1 MKNIAILGSTGSIGT
16 QTLEIVDEFPQEF
29 NVVAISCNQDIKKFE
44 TQIAKYNPAYAV
56 VTDEKAYGAAKHIK
70 NLYPNTQL
78 LCGQESLIQIVSL
91 EEIDT
96 VLMAIVGNDALLPT
110 IQGIKSKKRICI
122 ANKEVL
128 VTSGHLIMP
137 LVAKYDVTLIPVDSE
152 HSALFQA
159 LQGNRYSE
167 IEKVILT
174 ASGGP
179 FRGRKRD
186 DLAFVTAA
194 DSLKHPKWNMG
205 KKISIDSATLMN
217 KGLEV
222 IEARWLFDLKPD
234 QIDVVIHPESIIH
247 SLVQYQDSSV
257 IAQMGLPDMRLPIIY
272 ALNYPQRHQ
281 TALKR
286 MDLTELMTL
295 TFEKPDRETFPCL
308 DLAYHVLQLGGIF
321 PTILNAANEVLV
333 ERYLE
338 DEIDFYDI
346 PRGIEWAV
354 GQYSSL
360 EAPTLEDVLMYD
372 QDVRALMEK
381 WKNQCGTE

>member
-16 QTLEIVDEFPQEF
+16 QTLEIVDEFPQAF
-29 NVVAISCNQDIKKFE
+29 NVVAISCNRDVKKLE
-44 TQIAKYNPAYAV
+44 SQIAKYKPTYAV
-56 VTDEKAYGAAKHIK
+56 IADEKAYETASYIRT
-70 NLYPNTQL
+70 LYPNTQL
-78 LCGQESLIQIVSL
+78 LCGQDSLLQIVSL

-96 VLMAIVGNDALLPT
+96 IVMAIVGNDALLPT

-137 LVAKYDVTLIPVDSE
+137 LVEEYSVELIPVDSE
-152 HSALFQA
+152 HSALFQG
-159 LQGNRYSE
+159 LQGNSYSE

-179 FRGRKRD
+179 FRGRTRD
-186 DLAFVTAA
+186 SLTFVTAA
-194 DSLKHPKWNMG
+194 EALKHPKWDMG

-222 IEARWLFDLKPD
+222 IEARWLFDLKPE

-257 IAQMGLPDMRLPIIY
+257 MAQMGLPDMRLPIVY

-286 MDLTELMTL
+286 MDLAELMTL

-308 DLAYHVLQLGGIF
+308 DLAYHVLRLGGIY

-346 PRGIEWAV
+346 PRGIEWAI

-360 EAPTLEDVLMYD
+360 DEPTLEDVLMYD
-372 QDVRALMEK
+372 QDARAIMQR